1 MKKLMTVLIS
11 ALFAVI
17 LFSLCSS
24 ASEPWTTY
32 DPDAVPAVIPSV
44 CRARINEDYSI
55 SVTFSV
61 HNAGET
67 KAENF
72 SITRASITF
81 GEYTF
86 DLPDQVKGK
95 NISAGKSRKYT
106 VKIPS
111 DAVPE
116 ALSYNDL
123 NTCKYAITCEYALG
137 GYWHTFSVNTDA
149 EMIMRW

>member
-24 ASEPWTTY
+24 AAEPWVYY
-32 DPDAVPAVIPSV
+32 DPDAAQSV
-44 CRARINEDYSI
+44 SVTVYRARINEDYSLSI
-55 SVTFSV
+55 TFSV
-61 HNAGET
+61 NNAGET

-86 DLPDQVKGK
+86 DLPYQVKGK

-137 GYWHTFSVNTDA
+137 GYWHTFSVHTVAD
-149 EMIMRW
+149 MIMRR

>member
-1 MKKLMTVLIS
+1 MKKMMTVLIS

-24 ASEPWTTY
+24 AAEPWTTY
-32 DPDAVPAVIPSV
+32 DPDAAPTVIPSIY
-44 CRARINEDYSI
+44 RARINEDCSI

-61 HNAGET
+61 LNAGET

-72 SITRASITF
+72 SMTRASITF

-95 NISAGKSRKYT
+95 NISAGSTKKYT

-111 DAVPE
+111 SIVPE
-116 ALSYNDL
+116 SLTDSDL
-123 NTCKYAITCEYALG
+123 DTCKYVITCEYALG
-137 GYWHTFSVNTDA
+137 GYWHTFWVNTDA

>member
-1 MKKLMTVLIS
+1 MKHTMQTIIS
-11 ALFAVI
+11 LLFAV
-17 LFSLCSS
+17 LMLSLSAS

-32 DPDAVPAVIPSV
+32 DPDAAPTVIPSIY
-44 CRARINEDYSI
+44 RARINEDCSI

-61 HNAGET
+61 LNAGET

-72 SITRASITF
+72 SMTRASITF

-95 NISAGKSRKYT
+95 NISAGSTKKYT

-111 DAVPE
+111 SAVPE
-116 ALSYNDL
+116 ALTDSDL
-123 NTCKYAITCEYALG
+123 DTCKYTIVCEYATG
-137 GYWHTFSVNTDA
+137 NYWHTFWVNTVAD
-149 EMIMRW
+149 MIMRR